1 MLTPKTQLNLRN
13 AKSYFR
19 EHLSAGDYY
28 AEGQKVTGEW
38 FGLGA
43 EKLGLSGVV
52 TERDFLRLCEG
63 LHPKTGGRLTQR
75 LNASRQKAGHC
86 VANRRVF
93 YDFTIS
99 PPKSVSVV
107 ALLGDDRIVAVH
119 EAAVRTAMT
128 ELERRAG
135 ARVRTGGA
143 SHSRTT
149 GNVIGAAFRHETS
162 RELDPHLHTH
172 CVLLNATFDL
182 VEQRWKA
189 LQAVELFRAQKL
201 AEHAYYHELCKGLRR
216 LGYAVEPNRRD
227 FEIRGVP
234 ESVIARF
241 SKRRAQIDAEAKRRL
256 GSEKDTARLP
266 AVRAQVAHDV
276 RRRKSTDAFAAN
288 LRGHWQGQLTKPES
302 EALRAVARS
311 RAEPAD
317 AADPAALLAW
327 ADAHVFERRAVAA
340 EHELLALALARGR
353 GLDFDLADLRLALMA
368 RDYLRDGD
376 SGTLTSREALRCE
389 LELVLAARDGRRNHA
404 ALAPD
409 FRPSPRLAAEQ
420 ERAVRQI
427 LTSRDFI
434 TLFRG
439 GAGTGKSFA
448 LQEVH
453 RGLVAAD
460 HPVVVVAPQ
469 RQQAL
474 DLQKDGLPADTLARL
489 LTTRELPRGA
499 VVLLD
504 EAGQV
509 GGRQLHDLVKLARA
523 HDARL
528 ILSGDTRQHGA
539 VAASDALCAIEAYG
553 QLTPAEVTEIRRQD
567 PNRAR
572 TRSARADI
580 GRYRAAVKA
589 ASAGELDASFGILD
603 RLGWVREEPERSRH
617 EIVAREFRAATERG
631 ESALVVAQTWTEV
644 DAVNRAIRAEL
655 ARAGCLGPAANL
667 TTYAA
672 VDATLAQKRD
682 PSFYTSGQSVHFVQR
697 YGRFAKGD
705 ICQVVGTSPR
715 GVVVLKNDR
724 RSTVSFRY
732 ADRLALVE
740 PRPLEIGAGD
750 RLQLKFNGRSV
761 EGAPFA
767 NGELVTIRAVAAD
780 GQITVVGDHGAEKTL
795 SPAQR
800 LFRLGYAITSYGSQG
815 KTVDTVLLSDA
826 GERAAT
832 SRNQW
837 YVAISRARQR
847 ALIVTAD
854 KAGLRDHI
862 RRDGARPLALDVAA
876 SARTASRP
884 AEPRWVRRARA
895 AIATLHRVRA
905 VQAYHRP
912 AVVVRRHV

>member
-43 EKLGLSGVV
+43 EKLGLAGAV

-63 LHPKTGGRLTQR
+63 LHPKTGARLTQR
-75 LNASRQKAGHC
+75 LNASRQKDGQS

-135 ARVRTGGA
+135 ARVRAGGA

-149 GNVIGAAFRHETS
+149 GNVIGAAFRHDTS

-172 CVLLNATFDL
+172 CVLLNATFDP

-216 LGYAVEPNRRD
+216 LGYAAESNRRD

-256 GSEKDTARLP
+256 GSEKDAARLP
-266 AVRAQVAHDV
+266 AVRAQVARDV
-276 RRRKSTDAFAAN
+276 RRRKTSDAFAAN
-288 LRGHWQGQLTKPES
+288 LRGHWRDQLTKPEA
-302 EALRAVARS
+302 EALRKVGS
-311 RAEPAD
+311 GRAEPASP
-317 AADPAALLAW
+317 ADIAALMAW
-327 ADAHVFERRAVAA
+327 ADAHVFERRAVA
-340 EHELLALALARGR
+340 EDHELLALALARGR
-353 GLDFDLADLRLALMA
+353 GLDFDLAELRRSLAA
-368 RDYLRDGD
+368 RDYLRDAE
-376 SGTLTSREALRCE
+376 SATLTSRDALRCE
-389 LELVLAARDGRRNHA
+389 LELVLAARDGRGTRPT
-404 ALAPD
+404 LAPD
-409 FRPSPRLAAEQ
+409 FRPSPRLSGEQ
-420 ERAVRQI
+420 DRAVRQI
-427 LTSRDFI
+427 LASRDFI

-448 LQEVH
+448 LQEVY
-453 RGLVAAD
+453 RGLVAAKR
-460 HPVVVVAPQ
+460 PVVVVAPQ

-474 DLQKDGLPADTLARL
+474 DLQKDGLPADTLSRV
-489 LTTRELPRGA
+489 LTSRELPRGA

-509 GGRQLHDLVKLARA
+509 GGRQLHDLVKLART
-523 HDARL
+523 HGARL

-589 ASAGELDASFGILD
+589 ASAGDLDASFGILD

-617 EIVAREFRAATERG
+617 ETVAREFRAATERG
-631 ESALVVAQTWTEV
+631 ESALVVAQTWAEV

-655 ARAGCLGPAANL
+655 ANAGRLGPASSV
-667 TTYAA
+667 TTYAGI
-672 VDATLAQKRD
+672 DATLAQKRD
-682 PSFYTSGQSVHFVQR
+682 PSSYGDGQSVHFVQR

-705 ICQVVGTSPR
+705 ICPVVGTSAR
-715 GVVVLKNDR
+715 GLVVSKNGR

-732 ADRLALVE
+732 ADRLALVA
-740 PRPLEIGAGD
+740 PRTVEIGAGD
-750 RLQLKFNGRSV
+750 RLQLKFNGRSL
-761 EGAPFA
+761 EGAPLA
-767 NGELVTIRAVAAD
+767 NGELVTVRAVAAD
-780 GQITVVGDHGAEKTL
+780 GRITVVGHHGGEKTL
-795 SPAQR
+795 GPGQR

-826 GERAAT
+826 GEPGAT
-832 SRNQW
+832 NRNQW

-854 KAGLRDHI
+854 KTGLRDQI
-862 RRDGARPLALDVAA
+862 RRDGARPLALDLAG
-876 SARTASRP
+876 SARAAVRP
-884 AEPRWVRRARA
+884 AEPRWVRHARA
-895 AIATLHRVRA
+895 VIATLHRVRA

-912 AVVVRRHV
+912 AAAVRRHV